1 MNINL
6 SDKISTHFDRLENM
20 ANEASADD
28 DESFSSRSSAMRALT
43 DILQEL
49 TKAQAEVI
57 NMERLMKIEKIT
69 VETVKKHLSSQQQVQ
84 FLQDLEGSLD
94 V

>member
-6 SDKISTHFDRLENM
+6 SDKISTHFDRLETM
-20 ANEASADD
+20 ANEAAIDD

-69 VETVKKHLSSQQQVQ
+69 VDTVKKHLNANQQIS
-84 FLQDLEGSLD
+84 FLADLESSLD